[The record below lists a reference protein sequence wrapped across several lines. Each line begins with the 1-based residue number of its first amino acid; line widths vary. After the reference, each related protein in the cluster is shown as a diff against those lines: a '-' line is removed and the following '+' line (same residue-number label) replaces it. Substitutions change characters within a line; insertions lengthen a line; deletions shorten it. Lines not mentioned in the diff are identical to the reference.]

1 MSSILGRCNSKET
14 ANPPKSDDKYRIS
27 LTNVWGYLNNVPF
40 YVISFLK
47 KGVLY
52 KEIWYAQKSVQ
63 LVRDSFF
70 RSDFLQNPYFK
81 IFGQKWDQE
90 VESIYARGVCL
101 NYEQKPCD

>member
-1 MSSILGRCNSKET
+1 MGAT
-14 ANPPKSDDKYRIS
+14 ANPIKSD
-27 LTNVWGYLNNVPF
+27 
-40 YVISFLK
+40 
-47 KGVLY
+47 
-52 KEIWYAQKSVQ
+52 QKMKIRGNWSV
-63 LVRDSFF
+63 SFF

>member
-1 MSSILGRCNSKET
+1 MVGIG
-14 ANPPKSDDKYRIS
+14 
-27 LTNVWGYLNNVPF
+27 LTGLPNIGGPVAPLVPAP
-40 YVISFLK
+40 L
-47 KGVLY
+47 